1 MHEAD
6 RAARSGAAEEAGAA
20 PPDPVTPPGPAAPG
34 APAAAPSGRGALLRS
49 AFIVGI
55 LILVFGVILPQT
67 IDYGEVLAAFSELS
81 PGQLVVI
88 TALGAAAW
96 LVSGLVLAALIEGL
110 AALRGAMSWV
120 ILSGIGS
127 SIPFGPWNMGVLWM
141 AVRGWGVTNTAATSG
156 IALYGIANTLSI
168 LFLPLL
174 AVAALTVQGG
184 FAISAHP
191 GVAWTLALVVAG
203 AALVAIALI
212 VAIVR
217 SDRIAGWVALTSQRA
232 VDAVVRRLG
241 RSGGPNVELAI
252 RHFRDQLGSVI
263 RRRGLAGLLL
273 ATAAHLTWVV
283 VLVAALRMV
292 GLDDAAL
299 PASRVFA
306 IYSLVMVVMILP
318 IAPGGAGIPEILFI
332 AMLTATADGV
342 DRSTVAAGVFLYR
355 VYYWFLPIPLAWIAL
370 KLSRRGRS
378 TLPSAAELRAMAA
391 GADPT

>member
-1 MHEAD
+1 LEPAD
-6 RAARSGAAEEAGAA
+6 RAAASAAAAPDPARAAAPAA
-20 PPDPVTPPGPAAPG
+20 PPST
-34 APAAAPSGRGALLRS
+34 RGTLVRS

-55 LILVFGVILPQT
+55 LALVFGVILPQT
-67 IDYGEVLAAFSELS
+67 IDYGEVLAAFQELS

-96 LVSGLVLAALIEGL
+96 LVSGLLLAALIEGL
-110 AALRGAMSWV
+110 SALRGVMSWI

-156 IALYGIANTLSI
+156 IALYGIANTLTV

-174 AVAALTVQGG
+174 AVAALTVEGG
-184 FAISAHP
+184 FTVSARP
-191 GVAWTLALVVAG
+191 ATAWILALMVAGVAI
-203 AALVAIALI
+203 VAIALI

-217 SDRIAGWVALTSQRA
+217 SDRIARWVARTSQRA
-232 VDAVVRRLG
+232 ADAVVRRLG
-241 RSGGPNVELAI
+241 RSGGPNVERAI
-252 RHFRDQLGSVI
+252 DHFRDQLGSVI

-273 ATAAHLTWVV
+273 ATAGHLAWAV

-292 GLDDAAL
+292 GLDDDAL
-299 PASRVFA
+299 PAGRIFA
-306 IYSLVMVVMILP
+306 VYALVMIVMLLP
-318 IAPGGAGIPEILFI
+318 IAPGGAGIPEIIFI
-332 AMLTATADGV
+332 GALTATADGI
-342 DRSTVAAGVFLYR
+342 DRSAVAAGVFLYR
-355 VYYWFLPIPLAWIAL
+355 VYFWFLPIPLAWISL

-391 GADPT
+391 GSDPA